1 MPVRFSLWGRG
12 AGTVSSSESRKRSV
26 SWATMYV
33 FAIIGLGLFILYRLH
48 PHVAGNELIK
58 VLSFGLIIF
67 VTEVMPVELPR
78 GRGTVSVSYAVIY
91 ASILLLGPEVATWLA
106 ALATLRLVEL
116 TGHVSLKAVF
126 FNRAQLAMSA
136 ASAGLAYAAVG
147 GAPGSI
153 DILRDAGALLTA
165 ASVYSL
171 VNITTVVV
179 VMYLTQRLSFWG
191 IWVKDFK
198 WMIPHYLA
206 LTPLGVL
213 IAVVESYLG
222 LAGVLLLFVPL
233 IIARYSLQL
242 YAQMRKAY
250 LATIQA
256 MVAAIEARD
265 PYTAGHSRRVA
276 RYTVATARALHLPED
291 QTERLEYAA
300 WLHDV
305 GKLAVPDQ
313 ILQKTGSLTPGE
325 WAQMK
330 RHPETG
336 ANILKQIK
344 LLGRDVDVILHHHE
358 KWNGEGYP
366 DYMRGSAIPLGAR
379 LIAIAD
385 AYEAMTS
392 VRPYRARPMSREE
405 AVCELKKC
413 AASQFDPDL
422 VGAFAT
428 ALEGLPETSPN
439 EEDSELGAPFR
450 AVAAARLKA
459 AYQEAAATVERAG
472 QDPHLVD
479 HLHID
484 EPKTEPIAGSGGGQ

>member
-1 MPVRFSLWGRG
+1 VVGG
-12 AGTVSSSESRKRSV
+12 AEPQRRPV
-26 SWATMYV
+26 SWALLYV
-33 FAIIGLGLFILYRLH
+33 FAVIGLGALTMYRLR
-48 PHVAGNELIK
+48 PHITGGEWIK
-58 VLSFGLIIF
+58 VLSFALIIF

-91 ASILLLGPEVATWLA
+91 ASILVLGPGLATWLA

-116 TGHVSLKAVF
+116 TGHVSWKAVL
-126 FNRAQLAMSA
+126 FNRAQLAISA
-136 ASAGLAYAAVG
+136 ASAGLAYVALG
-147 GAPGSI
+147 GVPGQI
-153 DILRDAGALLTA
+153 DILRDFGALV
-165 ASVYSL
+165 ASAGVYSL

-213 IAVVESYLG
+213 IGLVESYVG
-222 LAGVLLLFVPL
+222 LAGVFLLFVPL
-233 IIARYSLQL
+233 VIARYSLQL
-242 YAQMRKAY
+242 YAQMREAY

-305 GKLAVPDQ
+305 GKLAVPDH
-313 ILQKTGSLTPGE
+313 ILQKTGSLTPDE
-325 WAQMK
+325 WDQMK

-344 LLGRDVDVILHHHE
+344 VLGRDVDVILHHHE
-358 KWNGEGYP
+358 RWNGEGYP
-366 DYMRGSAIPLGAR
+366 DYMQGRAIPLGAR

-392 VRPYRARPMSREE
+392 VRPYRAQPMTRDE
-405 AVCELKKC
+405 AVGELEKC
-413 AASQFDPDL
+413 ASSQFDPEL
-422 VGAFAT
+422 VRTFAM
-428 ALEGLPETSPN
+428 AVKALPETPGA
-439 EEDSELGAPFR
+439 EEDAEPGAPFR
-450 AVAAARLKA
+450 PVAASRLRA
-459 AYQEAAATVERAG
+459 AYQEAAATVDAAG
-472 QDPHLVD
+472 QEPHIVD
-479 HLHID
+479 QLQMEKRKS
-484 EPKTEPIAGSGGGQ
+484 EPASGSGVDR